1 MCRDAAALHRPD
13 SLDQDPFDLTCGGV
27 AADLGLAGPITYDAG
42 RIDLRIEH
50 NPLLRAA
57 HSLTVNVLPAPDTE
71 VPARVYL
78 L

>member
-1 MCRDAAALHRPD
+1 MTP
-13 SLDQDPFDLTCGGV
+13 
-27 AADLGLAGPITYDAG
+27 G